1 MDARKRRRVVSR
13 IIVAVLALGAIVLI
27 GLGFR
32 PTPVPVVTGEV
43 VKSSLE
49 VTVDESGKTR
59 VKSRYMVS
67 APVLGNLARITLRAG
82 DRVETGMVLARISP
96 MTSGLLDQRSR
107 NEATARVAM
116 AQANVERAKVT
127 ISRADAALSYAREQ
141 ANRQRALA
149 AKQGTSQA
157 TLEQAEFSLRAAEE
171 DLAAAQFAERVAN
184 HELAMARATVS
195 SMTSGN
201 SQQGPVLELASPI
214 DGRVLR
220 VITESEGVVQPG
232 MALLELGDPRALEV
246 VVDVLSTDA
255 VRIST
260 GAVARIER
268 WGGDHPLEARV
279 RSKEPSAFTTRSAL
293 GVEEQRV
300 PVLLDLVEP
309 YEKWSSLGD
318 GYRVE
323 TSIRTRYLPQAVLAP
338 AGAVFRSGKDFA
350 TYVVEGDK
358 VKRVTFA
365 AGERTPDWVEVK
377 SGLSPG
383 TRLVLY
389 PSDQIKEGVLVEAS
403 HAAE

>member
-13 IIVAVLALGAIVLI
+13 TIVIVLAVGAVALI

-67 APVLGNLARITLRAG
+67 APVLGNLSRITLRAG
-82 DRVETGMVLARISP
+82 DRVEAGMVLASISP

-107 NEATARVAM
+107 NEATARAAM

-127 ISRADAALSYAREQ
+127 ISRAAAALAYAKDQ
-141 ANRQRALA
+141 ANRQRSLL
-149 AKQGTSQA
+149 AKQGTSQSIV
-157 TLEQAEFSLRAAEE
+157 EQTEFSLRTAEQDE
-171 DLAAAQFAERVAN
+171 AAAQFGERVAN
-184 HELAMARATVS
+184 HELAMARATVA
-195 SMTSGN
+195 SMTGAGA
-201 SQQGPVLELASPI
+201 QQGPVLELKSPI

-232 MALLELGDPRALEV
+232 MALLELGDPRALEI

-255 VRIST
+255 VRISP

-279 RSKEPSAFTTRSAL
+279 RSKDPSAFTTRSAL

-300 PVLLDLVEP
+300 PVLLDLVDP
-309 YEKWSSLGD
+309 SEKWSSLGD

-323 TSIRTRYLPQAVLAP
+323 TSIRTRYLPQALLAP
-338 AGAVFRSGKDFA
+338 AGAVFRSGKDFT
-350 TYVVEGDK
+350 TYMVEGGTI
-358 VKRVTFA
+358 KRTTFE

-377 SGLSPG
+377 SGLSAG
-383 TRLVLY
+383 AQLVLY
-389 PSDQIKEGVLVEAS
+389 PSDQIKAGVLVEATKD
-403 HAAE
+403 AN